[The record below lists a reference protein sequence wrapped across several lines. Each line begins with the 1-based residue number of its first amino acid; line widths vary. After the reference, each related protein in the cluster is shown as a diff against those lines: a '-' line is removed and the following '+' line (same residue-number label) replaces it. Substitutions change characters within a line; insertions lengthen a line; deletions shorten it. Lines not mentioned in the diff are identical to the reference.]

1 MPRGNDNITKV
12 FYQGKADDF
21 VIFVDDVPS
30 AQKWRHDR
38 TIPLAQVVS
47 GWKVFV
53 THKQGAQGI
62 LDGASK
68 AMLENEFGTTRE
80 EDVVQQILEK
90 GEIQEVTSAERS
102 GKRNV
107 ANGGS
112 FVNTFQV

>member
-1 MPRGNDNITKV
+1 MPRGNDQVTKV
-12 FYQGKADDF
+12 FYHGKADDF
-21 VIFVDDVPS
+21 VIFVDDVAA
-30 AQKWRHDR
+30 AQQWRNDR
-38 TIPLAQVVS
+38 TIPLARVVS

-68 AMLENEFGTTRE
+68 AMLENEFGTHRD

-90 GEIQEVTSAERS
+90 GEIQEATNRERQAD
-102 GKRNV
+102 RNV
-107 ANGGS
+107 MNGGN

>member
-1 MPRGNDNITKV
+1 MPRGNDQFTKV
-12 FYQGKADDF
+12 FYQGKVDDF
-21 VIFVDDVPS
+21 VIFVDDVDT
-30 AQKWRHDR
+30 AKKWRNDR

-68 AMLENEFGTTRE
+68 AVLENEFGTSRDE
-80 EDVVQQILEK
+80 EVVEQILEK
-90 GEIQEVTSAERS
+90 GEIQEATNPERS
-102 GKRNV
+102 GRRNLS
-107 ANGGS
+107 NGGN